1 MGHVSRRR
9 VPREVIMSYLSWE
22 ERFWPKVDKSG
33 RNPDFPDC
41 WEWTASKL
49 GSYGSFTVY
58 RYGKW
63 TKQAAS
69 AFIWEALNGPVEK
82 GLEVCHK
89 CNNKLC
95 VRPDHLEVGTRS
107 HNQRYSVITKT
118 NACSRKTHCKSGHL
132 YDEENTYW
140 KISKHTGFKMRDCKA
155 CHKRWRKAQHEKRR
169 QERGILP
176 RTSSHCRKGHEYD
189 VVGVKTGT
197 KKDGR
202 VYRTCKECIRIS
214 EEKRK
219 NG

>member
-1 MGHVSRRR
+1 MVRLH
-9 VPREVIMSYLSWE
+9 WE
-22 ERFWPKVDKSG
+22 ARFWPKVDKSG

-41 WEWTASKL
+41 WEWTAGKL
-49 GSYGSFTVY
+49 GDYGSFTVF

-69 AFIWEALNGPVEK
+69 AFIWEALHGPVEK

-107 HNQRYSVITKT
+107 HNQRYSVLTKT
-118 NACSRKTHCKSGHL
+118 NNNSRKTHCKHGHP
-132 YDEENTYW
+132 YDEENTIW
-140 KISKHTGFKMRDCKA
+140 IISKKTGFKTRDCKT
-155 CHKRWRKAQHEKRR
+155 CQKEWRR
-169 QERGILP
+169 QYRDRIKAKQGLP
-176 RTSSHCRKGHEYD
+176 PGRRKTFTHCRRGHEFD

-197 KKDGR
+197 NKDGR
-202 VYRTCKECIRIS
+202 VWRTCKECIRMN

-219 NG
+219 NAKKHESR